1 MRRKTVGSLNLR
13 LEDDNEKGEGESIP
27 NFGVCYHLVRSVKTR
42 QKKLGCHVCTP
53 PDAMAEQ
60 V

>member
-1 MRRKTVGSLNLR
+1 MGSLNLR